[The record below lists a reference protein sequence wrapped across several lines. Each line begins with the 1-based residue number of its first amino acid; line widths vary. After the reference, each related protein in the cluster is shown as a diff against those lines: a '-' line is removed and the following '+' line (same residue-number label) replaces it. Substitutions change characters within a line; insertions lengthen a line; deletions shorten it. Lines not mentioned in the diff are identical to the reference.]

1 MAYIFKSIA
10 ATRFLSNMLFI
21 YFFVN
26 CNIFNFH
33 TCCSMYKWV
42 MATLLLLLLKMSKIK
57 NISQTVRDRSI
68 SSEFMTHRVV
78 QEYPMLSGKRF
89 GELWP
94 TFEWEIALLPN
105 IIIWLI
111 SVKLLD
117 LQYFVPICCSAIFST
132 ATTWSAVWKCISI
145 AKWVIATW
153 SIWNDNHNE
162 WMAYIFKSIAAT
174 HFLLSILFMYFFVNC
189 NIFKFYNCCSM
200 YKWVMATLL
209 LLLVKMWK
217 ITNISK
223 TVRDRAISSEFLT
236 RRVVQESP
244 VQWGKISIFATF
256 GGHLGFS
263 QKMEKCQYLENRNRQ
278 SDFER
283 IFNP

>member
-10 ATRFLSNMLFI
+10 ATPFLSNMLFI

-26 CNIFNFH
+26 CNIFKFH

-42 MATLLLLLLKMSKIK
+42 MATLLLLLLKMSKIT
-57 NISQTVRDRSI
+57 NISQTVRDRAI
-68 SSEFMTHRVV
+68 SSEFLTHRVV

-94 TFEWEIALLPN
+94 TFEWVITLFPN

-111 SVKLLD
+111 SVKLLH
-117 LQYFVPICCSAIFST
+117 LQYFVPISCSAIFST

-162 WMAYIFKSIAAT
+162 
-174 HFLLSILFMYFFVNC
+174 
-189 NIFKFYNCCSM
+189 
-200 YKWVMATLL
+200 
-209 LLLVKMWK
+209 
-217 ITNISK
+217 
-223 TVRDRAISSEFLT
+223 
-236 RRVVQESP
+236 
-244 VQWGKISIFATF
+244 
-256 GGHLGFS
+256 
-263 QKMEKCQYLENRNRQ
+263 
-278 SDFER
+278 
-283 IFNP
+283 